1 MPTPFT
7 EPQLL
12 DALARGVR
20 VVLPNNRAARAL
32 RRAFDDRQ
40 RATGAAAWESAPALS
55 WADWT
60 RSLWSALVADGAEL
74 RLLLNPAQEHTLWR
88 EIIASATTDRS
99 LSSPDSLA
107 ELARSAFHL
116 AAAHQALPRLRS
128 SATTSDS
135 RTFAAWAESFARLST
150 SQNCLSSSQI
160 EAALVEHALANSLH
174 LDTPILLAGFS
185 NPDDLTPAQNAL
197 LDALR
202 STGTSLETISL
213 TAQEE
218 SLTAQESF
226 AAPESFAAHEES
238 PTAEESLAAQ
248 EESVTAQ
255 QESVISTGA
264 QRSGETCI
272 SPLPMQAANPTA
284 LRASTI
290 APTPREELQLA
301 AHWIRRFLETHTTP
315 DHTPRLAVLLP
326 QPEDDHAELEQVFR
340 EILAPELQ
348 SISADLSSTPWEF
361 VSGAP
366 LASQPMVVDALDL
379 LRWTS
384 GPLPLE
390 RVSALLLSPFL
401 GSSAARLAAARF
413 DAHFLRDNLSLVPEL
428 DLASVR
434 RFAAQEAHRRNL
446 TDSRSTD
453 SPSADS
459 PSTDSP
465 IAWLQ
470 PLADVL
476 TARLPNPATRSFA
489 DWAELFRTILRA
501 ANWPRHSDPDHDITA
516 SEFETSRAWDSTLDL
531 LATLDFRGRR
541 VSLKEA
547 LQSLERLVQT
557 ARVTAPSA
565 HAPIEIM
572 QPREAGGSV
581 FDAIV
586 LLRAT
591 DDAWPEPQRL
601 HPLLGWPLQV
611 SLNLPGA
618 NSAHDTAQ
626 ARTRAESLLRLTTH
640 LLTTSAAKNVDG
652 DLRPSPLLQ
661 HLNLNCIEPSKLV
674 SPPPPTARLIEDLI
688 PDDTPLPP
696 LPAPDLRG
704 GATVLKQQAAC
715 GFLAFAELRLNAKS
729 PEPSELGLDPGQRGN
744 LVHNALDA
752 FWRETTSQAE
762 LISLTTDERSARL
775 NRAIDEAFTKIKTA
789 AEAWSTAYL
798 ALQRERLHTLL
809 SHWLDQ
815 ELHRGPFTVLSREAK
830 APIEIG
836 PLRLQIRPDR
846 IDRIE
851 NADGTGA
858 GFALIDYKTGYRA
871 DPANWLGDRP
881 DDPQLP
887 LYALLH
893 EPDEL
898 KALLFAKIRPGKDM
912 RWLGLASGPG
922 VLSSIKPRDFVD
934 LD

>member
-1 MPTPFT
+1 MPTPLT
-7 EPQLL
+7 EPELL

-40 RATGAAAWESAPALS
+40 RATGAAAWESAAALS

-74 RLLLNPAQEHTLWR
+74 RLLLNSAQEHILWR

-135 RTFAAWAESFARLST
+135 RTFAAWAESFARLCSA
-150 SQNCLSSSQI
+150 QNCLSSAQL
-160 EAALVEHALANSLH
+160 EDALRAHALAGSLH
-174 LDTPILLAGFS
+174 LDSPILLAGFS
-185 NPDDLTPAQNAL
+185 NPDALTPAQKAL

-202 STGTSLETISL
+202 SGNSIEAAEL
-213 TAQEE
+213 T
-218 SLTAQESF
+218 T
-226 AAPESFAAHEES
+226 
-238 PTAEESLAAQ
+238 PTDLSA
-248 EESVTAQ
+248 V
-255 QESVISTGA
+255 
-264 QRSGETCI
+264 
-272 SPLPMQAANPTA
+272 
-284 LRASTI
+284 RASTI
-290 APTPREELQLA
+290 SPTSREELQLA
-301 AHWIRRFLETHTTP
+301 AHWIRRFLETHATP
-315 DHTPRLAVLLP
+315 DRTPRIGVVLP
-326 QPEDDHAELEQVFR
+326 QPEEDRAELEQVFR
-340 EILAPELQ
+340 EVLAPELQ

-361 VSGAP
+361 LSGAA
-366 LASQPMVVDALDL
+366 LASQPMVADALDL

-401 GSSAARLAAARF
+401 GSSAARLTAARF

-428 DLASVR
+428 DIASVR
-434 RFAAQEAHRRNL
+434 RFAAQEAHRRSL
-446 TDSRSTD
+446 TDAR
-453 SPSADS
+453 SADS
-459 PSTDSP
+459 PIADSP
-465 IAWLQ
+465 VAWLR
-470 PLADVL
+470 PLADL
-476 TARLPNPATRSFA
+476 LSARLPNPATRSFA
-489 DWAELFRTILRA
+489 DWAELFRSILRA
-501 ANWPRHSDPDHDITA
+501 ANWPHADPDREPTA
-516 SEFETSRAWDSTLDL
+516 SEFATSRAWDSTLDL

-541 VSLKEA
+541 ASLKEA

-557 ARVTAPSA
+557 ARVAAPSV

-572 QPREAGGSV
+572 QPGEAEGSL
-581 FDAIV
+581 FDAVV

-601 HPLLGWPLQV
+601 HPLLGWSLQV

-618 NSAHDTAQ
+618 NSAHDA
-626 ARTRAESLLRLTTH
+626 AEVRTRAESLLSRTTH
-640 LLTTSAAKNVDG
+640 ILITSAAKNIDG

-661 HLNLNCIEPSKLV
+661 HLKLTSIQPIKLIDTPQ
-674 SPPPPTARLIEDLI
+674 SPQPLVEDLI

-715 GFLAFAELRLNAKS
+715 GFLAFAELRLNAQS

-752 FWRETTSQAE
+752 FWRETPSQAE
-762 LISLTTDERSARL
+762 LKSLSTDERSARL
-775 NRAIDEAFTKIKTA
+775 NRAIDEAFAKIKATT
-789 AEAWSTAYL
+789 EVWSTAYL

-851 NADGTGA
+851 NPDGTAG

-871 DPANWLGDRP
+871 EPANWLGDRP

-898 KALLFAKIRPGKDM
+898 KALLFARIRPGKDM

-922 VLSSIKPRDFVD
+922 VLSTIKPRDYVD
-934 LD
+934 LDARIAEWRDILTTLADNFASGRADVSPKSYAVNCKHCGQRLLCRLDPSSLRNTGEEEEENEAQEDAHG